1 MLHAQQDLS
10 LSDDIAG
17 RLPAGSKLLA
27 VWSEDG
33 EWYAVSPW
41 RALNSMFFV
50 VVTLGIKR

>member
-10 LSDDIAG
+10 LSDDIPG
-17 RLPAGSKLLA
+17 RLPSGSKVLA

-41 RALNSMFFV
+41 RALNSMFFI
-50 VVTLGIKR
+50 VVTLDIQR